1 MKGSK
6 VFGGAIAALGWTLA
20 LPFGARE
27 GTKIRA
33 YASERLAPT
42 YRLET
47 PGGPIFF
54 ACPSRSAARMPMS
67 FFHHEP
73 ETARWIDSYFDQGE
87 CMWDVGANIGHF
99 SLYAARSRRARIVA
113 FEPSAQT
120 FGVLYQNV
128 ALNGLGALISAYCIA
143 LSDRTELSSFFL
155 QNATAGE
162 AMHALGTPETLKG
175 SFTPQFVQTTI
186 STTVDDFIRLFQA
199 PAPDHIKIDVDGSE
213 DRIIAGAERALKR
226 IKTVLVELDRAH
238 IDPPKEAKV
247 IGMLGEAGLRED
259 TAFESPSGWNRLFV
273 RA

>member
-6 VFGGAIAALGWTLA
+6 VFGGAIAALGWALA
-20 LPFGARE
+20 LPFGSRE

-42 YRLET
+42 YRLPT
-47 PGGPIFF
+47 PGGPILF
-54 ACPSRSAARMPMS
+54 ACPSRSAARMPIS

-73 ETARWIDSYFDQGE
+73 ETARWIDRYFGQGD

-99 SLYAARSRRARIVA
+99 SLYAARSQHARVVA

-120 FGVLYQNV
+120 FGVLYQNI
-128 ALNGLGALISAYCIA
+128 ALNDLGALVSAYCIA

-175 SFTPQFVQTTI
+175 AFTPKFVQRTI
-186 STTVDDFIRLFQA
+186 STTVDDFIRLFHA
-199 PAPDHIKIDVDGSE
+199 PQPDHIKLDVDGSE
-213 DRIIAGAERALKR
+213 DRIIAGSARTLKQV
-226 IKTVLVELDRAH
+226 KSVLVELDRGH
-238 IDPPKEAKV
+238 TDPSKEADV
-247 IGMLGEAGLRED
+247 IRMLGEAGLIED
-259 TAFESPSGWNRLFV
+259 TTFESPSGWNRLFG